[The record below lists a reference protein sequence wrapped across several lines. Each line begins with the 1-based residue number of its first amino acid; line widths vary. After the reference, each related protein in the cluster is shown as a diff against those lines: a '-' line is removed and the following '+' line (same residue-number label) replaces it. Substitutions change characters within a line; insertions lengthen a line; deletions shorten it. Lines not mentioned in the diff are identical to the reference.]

1 MRRIELQHNAI
12 RAVATGPLAPLF
24 APEGE
29 VYGLVM
35 GRPDSWLVLG
45 FLGVLVVV
53 PVLCAALAVVKGS
66 RVALVAARPAGATG
80 LRGRVLMMLGHDLEN
95 DSEPL
100 TDRVRCLRHDGRSI
114 EAALLVCT
122 ETGMTQAEAQRFVS
136 ALH

>member
-1 MRRIELQHNAI
+1 
-12 RAVATGPLAPLF
+12 
-24 APEGE
+24 
-29 VYGLVM
+29 M

-66 RVALVAARPAGATG
+66 RVALVAAPPAGSTG

-100 TDRVRCLRHDGRSI
+100 ADRVRCLRRDGRSI